1 MIRKERKEWKQCRS
15 DDSDLSSWGDL
26 LCGQMKDGIS
36 LTLSFEDDTD
46 PAYVPCRWGA
56 GTDVVLP
63 WWAQNQVGRQTLIS
77 PRVGEQGN

>member
-1 MIRKERKEWKQCRS
+1 
-15 DDSDLSSWGDL
+15 
-26 LCGQMKDGIS
+26 MKDGIS

-63 WWAQNQVGRQTLIS
+63 WWAQNQVGRQMLIS